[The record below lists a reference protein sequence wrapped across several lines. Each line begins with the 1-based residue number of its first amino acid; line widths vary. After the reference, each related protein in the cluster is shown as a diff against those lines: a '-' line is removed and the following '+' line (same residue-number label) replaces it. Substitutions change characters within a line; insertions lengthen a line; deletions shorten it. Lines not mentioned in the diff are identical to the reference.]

1 MTRSPTVSTLLL
13 KNVPLFSTLAED
25 QLLLLSGVLHR
36 EQFVKNKV
44 ILHAGDKTEMLYVVL
59 SGRIK
64 VAIGDEQGKEVVLAI
79 LSSGEYFGEMALL
92 DGGSR
97 SANVSA
103 LETCELLSLSKH
115 EFHQC
120 LEKNFSMAMV
130 VMRGLVKRLRDAD
143 KKITSLALMDV
154 YGRVARLLLEQAES
168 INGQR
173 TIAKKLAKKDI
184 ANMIGASREMVTRVM
199 KDLEMRGMIEVL
211 SDGII
216 LKDTLTEID

>member
-1 MTRSPTVSTLLL
+1 MTRPSTVSTLLL
-13 KNVPLFSTLAED
+13 KNVPLFSTLAEN
-25 QLLLLSGVLHR
+25 QLLLLSSVLQR
-36 EQFVKNKV
+36 EQFSKNKLIV
-44 ILHAGDKTEMLYVVL
+44 RAGDKTETLYVVL

-64 VAIGDEQGKEVVLAI
+64 VAMGDEHGKEVVLAI
-79 LSSGEYFGEMALL
+79 LRAGEYFGEMALL

-103 LETCELLSLSKH
+103 LETCELLTLSKH

-120 LEKNFSMAMV
+120 LENNFSMAML

-154 YGRVARLLLEQAES
+154 YGRVARFLLEQAES
-168 INGQR
+168 IDGQR
-173 TIAKKLAKKDI
+173 TIAKKIAKKDI

-199 KDLEMRGMIEVL
+199 KDLEVRGMIEVL
-211 SDGII
+211 PESII
-216 LKDTLTEID
+216 LNDTLTEFD

>member
-1 MTRSPTVSTLLL
+1 MTRPSMVSTLLL
-13 KNVPLFSTLAED
+13 KNVPLFSTLADD
-25 QLLLLSGVLHR
+25 QLLILSNVLHR
-36 EQFVKNKV
+36 EQFSKNKL
-44 ILHAGDKTEMLYVVL
+44 ILHAGDKTETLYVVL
-59 SGRIK
+59 SGRSK
-64 VAIGDEQGKEVVLAI
+64 VAMGDEQGKEVVLAI
-79 LSSGEYFGEMALL
+79 LSAGEYFGEMALL

-103 LETCELLSLSKH
+103 LEACELLTLSKL
-115 EFHQC
+115 EFHKC
-120 LEKNFSMAMV
+120 LENNFSMAML

-168 INGQR
+168 IDGQR

-211 SDGII
+211 PESII
-216 LKDTLTEID
+216 LNDTLSEFD

>member
-1 MTRSPTVSTLLL
+1 MTRPSTVSTLLL

-25 QLLLLSGVLHR
+25 QLLLLSSVLQR
-36 EQFVKNKV
+36 EQFSKNKLIV
-44 ILHAGDKTEMLYVVL
+44 RAGDKTETLYVVL

-64 VAIGDEQGKEVVLAI
+64 VAMGDEHGKEVVLAI
-79 LSSGEYFGEMALL
+79 LRAGEYFGEMALL

-97 SANVSA
+97 SANVYA
-103 LETCELLSLSKH
+103 LEACELLTLSKH

-120 LEKNFSMAMV
+120 LENNFSMAML

-154 YGRVARLLLEQAES
+154 YGRVARFLLEQAEF
-168 INGQR
+168 IDGQR
-173 TIAKKLAKKDI
+173 TIAKKIAKKDI

-199 KDLEMRGMIEVL
+199 KDLEVRGMIEVL
-211 SDGII
+211 PESII
-216 LKDTLTEID
+216 LNDTLTEFD

>member
-1 MTRSPTVSTLLL
+1 MTRPSTVSTLLL

-25 QLLLLSGVLHR
+25 QLLLLSSVLQR
-36 EQFVKNKV
+36 EQFSKNKLIV
-44 ILHAGDKTEMLYVVL
+44 RAGDKTQTLYVVL

-64 VAIGDEQGKEVVLAI
+64 VAMGDEHGKEVVLAI
-79 LSSGEYFGEMALL
+79 LRAGEYFGEMALL

-103 LETCELLSLSKH
+103 LEACELLTLSKH

-120 LEKNFSMAMV
+120 LENNFSMAML

-154 YGRVARLLLEQAES
+154 YGRVARFLLEQAEF
-168 INGQR
+168 IDGQR
-173 TIAKKLAKKDI
+173 TIAKKIAKKDI

-199 KDLEMRGMIEVL
+199 KDLEVRGMIEVL
-211 SDGII
+211 PESII
-216 LKDTLTEID
+216 LNDTLTEFD

>member
-1 MTRSPTVSTLLL
+1 MTRPSTVSTLLL

-25 QLLLLSGVLHR
+25 QLLLLSSVLQR
-36 EQFVKNKV
+36 EQFSKNKLIV
-44 ILHAGDKTEMLYVVL
+44 RAGDKTETLYVVL

-64 VAIGDEQGKEVVLAI
+64 VAMGDEHGKEVVLAI
-79 LSSGEYFGEMALL
+79 LRAGEYFGEMALL

-103 LETCELLSLSKH
+103 LEACELLTLSKH

-120 LEKNFSMAMV
+120 LENNFSMAML

-154 YGRVARLLLEQAES
+154 YGRVARFLLEQAES
-168 INGQR
+168 IDGQR
-173 TIAKKLAKKDI
+173 TIAKKIAKKDI

-199 KDLEMRGMIEVL
+199 KDLEVRGMIEVL
-211 SDGII
+211 PESIK
-216 LKDTLTEID
+216 LNDTLTEFD